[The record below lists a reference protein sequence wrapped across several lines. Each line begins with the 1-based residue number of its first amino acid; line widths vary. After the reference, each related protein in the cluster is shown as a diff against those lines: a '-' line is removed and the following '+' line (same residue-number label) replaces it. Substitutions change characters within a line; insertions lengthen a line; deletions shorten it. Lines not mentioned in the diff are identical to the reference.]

1 MSEFSDKERERLR
14 QNWNTNPRNFSFK
27 ALVTGESGT
36 GKTHLLRTARTP
48 IHIDS
53 FDPGGTKVLQDM
65 ILKGE
70 VIADTEYEEENP
82 YEPAKF
88 NRWKNE
94 FETRLRNNYFNELGT
109 YCLDSSTMWSAA
121 IMNQQLKAAKGGS
134 RAGQAPQWSVDYVPA
149 KVEAVNYIT
158 KILSLPCD
166 VIVTGHLK
174 DMYENKKTLTGEE
187 QSLVG
192 YRYLAVGDAKVYIPL
207 KFDEIYVTLV
217 EPARGTNKPE
227 YKLLTAS
234 MGLYQ
239 AKTRIGR
246 GKFETFEE
254 PNIKKLLAKTDWS
267 SKKD

>member
-1 MSEFSDKERERLR
+1 MCSEFSDKERERLR
-14 QNWNTNPRNFSFK
+14 QNWKSNPRNFSFK

-36 GKTHLLRTARTP
+36 GKTHLLRTARLP
-48 IHIDS
+48 IHVDS
-53 FDPGGTKVLQDM
+53 FDPGGTKVLQDLM
-65 ILKGE
+65 ENGD
-70 VIADTEYEEENP
+70 VFADTEYEEENP
-82 YEPAKF
+82 YEPTKF

-94 FETRLRNNYFNELGT
+94 FELRLRNNYFDDLGT
-109 YCLDSSTMWSAA
+109 YCLDSSTRWSMA
-121 IMNQQLKAAKGGS
+121 IMNQQLKSDKKGS

-149 KVEAVNYIT
+149 KVEAINYIN
-158 KILSLPCD
+158 KILALPCD

-174 DMYENKKTLTGEE
+174 DIYENKKTMTGEE

-207 KFDEIYVTLV
+207 GFDEIYVTLV

-246 GKFETFEE
+246 GVFDTFEE
-254 PNIKKLLAKTDWS
+254 PNIQKLL
-267 SKKD
+267 KKANWNTK